1 MASRTGQKKFTDFL
15 WKAVLDKRMMF
26 QHDAQASTDMMSR
39 HHADQITKYNIGFNS
54 VSPSDTWA
62 LLVSSSDTWSLLGFG
77 FRIIDFGWVLAFLG
91 SYRYQLRFWALIDG
105 FEAKASILGLWIASV
120 LECSIGFQL
129 PGIWES
135 EPSEVY

>member
-1 MASRTGQKKFTDFL
+1 
-15 WKAVLDKRMMF
+15 MF
-26 QHDAQASTDMMSR
+26 F
-39 HHADQITKYNIGFNS
+39 K

-105 FEAKASILGLWIASV
+105 FGFTSV